1 MRRCSS
7 AKGPAAGEAEA
18 AKLVLR
24 NHKSPSTGEQKLQL
38 GGGEAEVM
46 AGVEGHSRSSKQGG
60 LEGECVGCN
69 VSTLSRRPTRAGGIG
84 GLGGWSEEE
93 KVWNAF

>member
-1 MRRCSS
+1 
-7 AKGPAAGEAEA
+7 
-18 AKLVLR
+18 
-24 NHKSPSTGEQKLQL
+24 
-38 GGGEAEVM
+38 M